1 MMDVRTL
8 KFLNVI
14 DEYSLFCLTI
24 RVGRR
29 CRAAE
34 VIDKIVTQLTLK
46 PPPNHLQINNG
57 PELIA
62 NTLQEWSAGSDFNT
76 AYIPAGSPAGTHLWN
91 PSQACSGMNS

>member
-1 MMDVRTL
+1 MVGRIL
-8 KFLNVI
+8 KFLNVT
-14 DEYSLFCLTI
+14 DDYNRLSLTI

-34 VIDKIVTQLTLK
+34 VTDKIVTQLTLK

-62 NTLQEWSAGSDFNT
+62 NTLQE
-76 AYIPAGSPAGTHLWN
+76 
-91 PSQACSGMNS
+91 

>member
-1 MMDVRTL
+1 MVGRIL

-14 DEYSLFCLTI
+14 DDYRRLSLTI

-34 VIDKIVTQLTLK
+34 VIDKIEALLK
-46 PPPNHLQINNG
+46 FKSSPTYLQMNNG
-57 PELIA
+57 PEFIA
-62 NTLQEWSAGSDFNT
+62 NAFQEWSARSNFNT
-76 AYIPAGSPAGTHLWN
+76 AYIPAGSLAGTYLWN